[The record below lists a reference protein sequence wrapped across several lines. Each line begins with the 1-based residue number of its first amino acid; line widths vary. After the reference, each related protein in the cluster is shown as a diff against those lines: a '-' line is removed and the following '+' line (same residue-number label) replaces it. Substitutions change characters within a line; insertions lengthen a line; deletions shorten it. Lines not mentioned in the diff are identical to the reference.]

1 MQKAAELFA
10 ELGDS
15 VRAVKAHLA
24 TLDKDKLGGLID
36 RLPANLS
43 AGSAEMVM
51 LVLLDREI
59 RSRESS
65 DGKIIP
71 FRTDIE

>member
-15 VRAVKAHLA
+15 VEAVKAHLT
-24 TLDKDKLGGLID
+24 TLDRDKLGGLID

-59 RSRESS
+59 RSREPP
-65 DGKIIP
+65 GGNVLP
-71 FRTDIE
+71 FRADIE